1 MLQKS
6 QYQKRVA
13 LNLEEL
19 TIIKNRANKV
29 NRTTKKFRDF
39 HENVNHKSRILGLAV
54 KKFKITYKIFK
65 RRELFE
71 LLTE

>member
-6 QYQKRVA
+6 QYQDRVA

-29 NRTTKKFRDF
+29 NRTTKRFRDF
-39 HENVNHKSRILGLAV
+39 HENVNHKAKTLGLAGRSS
-54 KKFKITYKIFK
+54 K
-65 RRELFE
+65 
-71 LLTE
+71 